1 MFKTLIILYALN
13 FWVIECTPNPGRYS
27 RTGWRP
33 WYRVHTFNLAFVL
46 QNIHVIAVCTMYV
59 QVLGT
64 Y

>member
-33 WYRVHTFNLAFVL
+33 WSGARNAGK
-46 QNIHVIAVCTMYV
+46 QAGSAAPAGA
-59 QVLGT
+59 Q
-64 Y
+64 